1 MTNYRE
7 ILRLLSMGISNRD
20 IAKSVPC
27 SRNTVASVSE
37 RAREAGLS
45 WPLPPDLTDRE
56 LEKLLYPKL
65 SAASEES
72 DRAKPDFEYM
82 RRELQKNGVTKKL
95 LWFEYL
101 ERCRQTGEK
110 PLMYSHFCYLF
121 QQDEM
126 QHRATMHLTHKPGEQ
141 IEVDWAG
148 DPATY
153 IDPDTGEILKAFVFI
168 GVLSYSHYAYVEA
181 FPNEKQRSWI
191 TAHVHMF
198 EYFGGAAKILIPDNC
213 MTAVNHNKGWN
224 SQEINSVYRE
234 MAEHYGT
241 VVIPARVRKP
251 KDKPTAEGTVGVI
264 STWITAA
271 LRHSQFYSLEEL
283 NRAIH
288 QKLQE
293 FNDRPFTKRDGS
305 RSTLFLEEKPY
316 LLPLPAY
323 RFEMPEVKEASVQY
337 NYHVYYDT
345 MFYSVPY
352 NYIRKKVTIRATS
365 TAVEIYSGSERIAT
379 HVRLHGKPGQ
389 YSTVPEHMPEKHQE
403 YANWSGDYFRGKAAG
418 IGPNT
423 KKVVDALLI
432 SRPVEQQAYRSCKG
446 LLMLAEKYSARRVEA
461 ACGLALSYTS
471 RPSYK
476 SVKNILATM
485 ADKGLIP
492 PAQEPDANQ
501 YALTRGSDYYKGR

>member
-7 ILRLLSMGISNRD
+7 ILRLLSLGISMRD

-27 SRNTVASVSE
+27 SRNTVSSVSE
-37 RAREAGLS
+37 RAKQAGLS
-45 WPLPPDLTDRE
+45 WPLPPDLTERD

-65 SAASEES
+65 SVAEES

-82 RRELQKNGVTKKL
+82 RQELRKNGVTKKL
-95 LWFEYL
+95 LWLEYL
-101 ERCRQTGEK
+101 ENCKLTGEK
-110 PLMYSHFCYLF
+110 PLMYSQFCNVY

-153 IDPDTGEILKAFVFI
+153 IDPDTGEILKASVFV
-168 GVLSYSHYAYVEA
+168 GVLSYSHYAYAEA
-181 FPNEKQRSWI
+181 FRNEKQPSWI
-191 TAHVHMF
+191 TAHVHMY
-198 EYFGGAAKILIPDNC
+198 EYFGGVTKILIPDNC
-213 MTAVNHNKGWN
+213 KTAVNHNSGWN
-224 SQEINSVYRE
+224 SQELNSVYKE

-251 KDKPTAEGTVGVI
+251 KDKPTAEGTVRVI

-271 LRHSQFYSLEEL
+271 LRNAQFYSIEEL
-283 NRAIH
+283 NQAIR

-293 FNDRPFTKRDGS
+293 FNDRPFTKREGS
-305 RSTLFLEEKPY
+305 RSSLFQEEKLY

-323 RFEMPEVKEASVQY
+323 RYEMPDVKVASVQY
-337 NYHVYYDT
+337 NYHVFYDGR
-345 MFYSVPY
+345 FYSVPF
-352 NYIRKKVTIRATS
+352 NYIRKKVTVRATS
-365 TAVEIYSGSERIAT
+365 SAVEIFSGDERIAT
-379 HVRLHGKPGQ
+379 HIRLHGPLGE
-389 YSTVPEHMPEKHQE
+389 YRTVPEHMPEKHQE
-403 YANWSGDYFRGKAAG
+403 YANWSGDYFRNRAAG

-423 KKVVDALLI
+423 RKVTDALLA

-446 LLMLAEKYSARRVEA
+446 LLMLAEKYSAKRVEA
-461 ACGLALSYTS
+461 ACGLALSYTP

-492 PAQEPDANQ
+492 PAQSPDASQ
-501 YALTRGSDYYKGR
+501 YALTRGSEYYKGR